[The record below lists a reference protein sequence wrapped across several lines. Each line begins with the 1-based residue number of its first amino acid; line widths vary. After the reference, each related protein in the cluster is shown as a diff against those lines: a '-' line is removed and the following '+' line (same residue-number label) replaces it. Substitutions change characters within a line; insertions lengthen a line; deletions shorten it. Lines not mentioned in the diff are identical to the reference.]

1 MIYLCN
7 TFSVLM
13 IPPMAVRDR
22 RGLQIERISAAE
34 AGELLRTS
42 PFESAFGHS
51 WSAWHLSRYL
61 RVRVPASR
69 HTIRLEGG
77 DVLLVA
83 EVVNKNRF
91 TARIEGA
98 PKWVFYRVEY
108 STGGGA
114 PAAVE
119 K

>member
-7 TFSVLM
+7 TFSLLM
-13 IPPMAVRDR
+13 IPPMAVGDR
-22 RGLQIERISAAE
+22 RGMQIERISAAE
-34 AGELLRTS
+34 AGELLRTAD
-42 PFESAFGHS
+42 FESAFGHS

-69 HTIRLEGG
+69 RTIRLQPG

-83 EVVNKNRF
+83 EVVNKNRY
-91 TARIEGA
+91 TSRIEGA

-114 PAAVE
+114 PEAAE
-119 K
+119 

>member
-13 IPPMAVRDR
+13 IPPMAVGQAHRMT
-22 RGLQIERISAAE
+22 IERISAEDAS
-34 AGELLRTS
+34 ELLRNS
-42 PFESAFGHS
+42 SFESAFGHS

-61 RVRVPASR
+61 RVGIPASR
-69 HTIRLEGG
+69 RTIHLQPK
-77 DVLLVA
+77 DKLLVA

-91 TARIEGA
+91 TSRIDGV
-98 PKWVFYRVEY
+98 PKWVFYLVEY

-114 PAAVE
+114 PEAVN